1 MKFKKPVLSHSWI
14 FLLALRMFDGA
25 GAIGAIAAAFV
36 LISEIF
42 ESVGYH
48 KIMVLQ
54 VAQACFGLSQI
65 GLAYLGFFL
74 IRDLLSYFFL

>member
-1 MKFKKPVLSHSWI
+1 
-14 FLLALRMFDGA
+14 MFDGA

-65 GLAYLGFFL
+65 GLAYLGFFS
-74 IRDLLSYFFL
+74 LSPYFLSVFSS